1 MSLQTLLNTKAMHKK
16 KISFVNPNFQQG
28 PKEFNAYYLPYSP
41 GIIWSYVNQFDDIA
55 ESFELDQFIWR
66 RDPIEEVVERLKD
79 NDVVGFSTYIWN
91 RSYNHVLGR
100 ELKKA
105 NPDIF
110 LFAGGPEP
118 PITDKEFFKRF
129 PYLDLCV
136 KQEGEKAVKS
146 VLEQYLTD
154 KNYLGITGLIV
165 NVDGNT
171 VDTGL
176 PNRINDL
183 DTIPSPYL
191 TDVFKSL
198 IERHPEV
205 RWNAT
210 LETNRGCPYM
220 CTFCDW
226 GSLTY
231 SKVKK
236 FELARVYL
244 ELEWIG
250 KNKCDFVSLT
260 DANFGIF
267 PERDSL
273 IADKLIA
280 VQKEYDNPK
289 AYTIAWAK
297 NQKQEVVEIV
307 RKLIFEGGSKM
318 GLNLSVQSMDD
329 NVLDIIKRKN
339 LAMNKIQEV
348 FDLCEKYSI
357 PLYTELILGLPGE
370 TLETWKDNF
379 YKLFLAGNH
388 TGITVYQAQLLENAE
403 MNLTQKA
410 EYELEGRIVYD
421 YLVGTY
427 NEHEVKEGIE
437 VIVSTKDMPRES
449 MIDAQVWSWFMNT
462 FHINGMTNY
471 IARFLY
477 TYSNVEYKDFYEKLY
492 EYIQTDEW
500 LNNEIARIR
509 EHYDNWTTNGK
520 IDHDPIQGME
530 IHGWNL
536 IHSTV
541 INLQGE
547 RKHTQVFDLIDR
559 FVIENFDLPEQIMKD
574 LLFVQRKFLINYE
587 ECNSYP
593 INIELKNDII
603 GYVQGDLLDNK
614 SVYEFDFPEN
624 KSMSLQQFCEQIFF
638 ARRRNF
644 GKSWIT
650 KLNDT
655 E

>member
-1 MSLQTLLNTKAMHKK
+1 MHKK

-41 GIIWSYVNQFDDIA
+41 GIIWSYVSQFDDIA

-105 NPDIF
+105 NPDIM

-198 IERHPEV
+198 MEKHPEV

-236 FELARVYL
+236 FELERVYL

-250 KNKCDFVSLT
+250 RNKCDFVSLT

-437 VIVSTKDMPRES
+437 VIVSTKDMPRNE

-477 TYSNVEYKDFYEKLY
+477 TYSNVEYKEFYEKLY
-492 EYIQTDEW
+492 EYIQTDPW

-559 FVIENFDLPEQIMKD
+559 FVMENFDLPEQIMKD

-587 ECNSYP
+587 ECNLYP

-603 GYVQGDLLDNK
+603 GYVQGDSLDNK
-614 SVYEFDFPEN
+614 SIYEFDFPEN

-650 KLNDT
+650 KLDDIK
-655 E
+655 

>member
-1 MSLQTLLNTKAMHKK
+1 MHKK

-41 GIIWSYVNQFDDIA
+41 GIIWSYVNQFDDITA
-55 ESFELDQFIWR
+55 NFELDQFIWR

-154 KNYLGITGLIV
+154 KNYLDITGLIV

-198 IERHPEV
+198 MEKHPEV

-236 FELARVYL
+236 FELERVYD

-250 KNKCDFVSLT
+250 RNECDFVSLT

-280 VQKEYDNPK
+280 VQKKYNNPK

-437 VIVSTKDMPRES
+437 VIVSTKDMPRNE

-477 TYSNVEYKDFYEKLY
+477 TYSNVEYKTFYEKLY
-492 EYIQTDEW
+492 EYIQTDPW

-547 RKHTQVFDLIDR
+547 CKHTQVFDLIDK
-559 FVIENFDLPEQIMKD
+559 FVTENFELPEDILKD

-593 INIELKNDII
+593 LNIELKNDII
-603 GYVQGDLLDNK
+603 GYVQGDVLENT
-614 SVYEFDFPEN
+614 VAYEFDFPEN

-644 GKSWIT
+644 GKSWVT
-650 KLNDT
+650 RL
-655 E
+655 

>member
-1 MSLQTLLNTKAMHKK
+1 MPKR

-41 GIIWSYVNQFDDIA
+41 AIIWSYVKQFDIINDN
-55 ESFELDQFIWR
+55 FELDEFIWR

-79 NDVVGFSTYIWN
+79 NDIVGFSTYIWN

-118 PITDKEFFKRF
+118 PITDKNFFEKF

-136 KQEGEKAVKS
+136 KQEGEKAVTS

-165 NVDGNT
+165 NVDGKT

-176 PNRINDL
+176 PNRINEL
-183 DTIPSPYL
+183 DDIPSPYL
-191 TDVFKSL
+191 TDVFKPL
-198 IERHPEV
+198 MEKHPEV

-236 FELARVYL
+236 FDLERVYD

-250 KNKCDFVSLT
+250 RNECDFVSLT

-273 IADKLIA
+273 IADKLIQ
-280 VQKEYDNPK
+280 VQKKYNNPK

-307 RKLIFEGGSKM
+307 RKLIYEGGSKM

-379 YKLFLAGNH
+379 YKLFKAGNH

-403 MNLTQKA
+403 MNLSQKA
-410 EYELEGRIVYD
+410 EFELEGRIVYD

-437 VIVSTKDMPRES
+437 VIVSTKDMPRDK
-449 MIDAQVWSWFMNT
+449 MVDAQLWSWFMNT
-462 FHINGMTNY
+462 FHINGITNY
-471 IARFLY
+471 ISRFLY
-477 TYSNVEYKDFYEKLY
+477 MYSNVEYETFYEKLY
-492 EYIQTDEW
+492 QYVLEDEW
-500 LNNEIARIR
+500 LNSEVERIT
-509 EHYDNWTTNGK
+509 EHYNNWTENGR
-520 IDHDPIQGME
+520 IDHEPIQGME

-541 INLQGE
+541 INIQGE
-547 RKHTQVFDLIDR
+547 RKHKHVFDLIDR
-559 FVIENFDLPEQIMKD
+559 FVKENFDLPEQILND
-574 LLFVQRKFLINYE
+574 LLYVQRKFLINYE
-587 ECNSYP
+587 ECGSYP
-593 INIELKNDII
+593 INIELANDII
-603 GYVQGDLLDNK
+603 GYVQGETLDNK
-614 SVYEFDFPEN
+614 SIYEFDFPED

-650 KLNDT
+650 KL
-655 E
+655 

>member
-1 MSLQTLLNTKAMHKK
+1 MPKH

-41 GIIWSYVNQFDDIA
+41 GIIWSYVKQFDNINDN
-55 ESFELDQFIWR
+55 FELDEFVWR
-66 RDPIEEVVERLKD
+66 RDNIEDVVERLKD
-79 NDVVGFSTYIWN
+79 NSIVGFSTYIWN
-91 RSYNHVLGR
+91 RNYNNVLAR

-105 NPDIF
+105 NPNIF

-118 PITDKEFFKRF
+118 SVTDNDFFAKF
-129 PYLDLCV
+129 PYLDICV
-136 KQEGEKAVKS
+136 KQEGEKAVKA
-146 VLEQYLTD
+146 VLEQFLTD
-154 KNYLGITGLIV
+154 KNYLDINGLIV
-165 NVDGNT
+165 NVNGKT
-171 VDTGL
+171 VDTGE

-191 TDVFKSL
+191 TDVFKEL
-198 IERHPEV
+198 MEKHPEV

-236 FELARVYL
+236 FDLGRVYA

-250 KNKCDFVSLT
+250 KNNCDFVSLT

-273 IADKLIA
+273 IADKLIS
-280 VQKEYDNPK
+280 VQKEYNNPK

-297 NQKQEVVEIV
+297 NQKQEVVDIV
-307 RKLIFEGGSKM
+307 RKLIYEGGSKM

-370 TLETWKDNF
+370 TLETWKQNF
-379 YKLFLAGNH
+379 YKLFKTGNH

-403 MNLTQKA
+403 MNLTQKR
-410 EYELEGRIVYD
+410 EFELEGRIVYD

-437 VIVSTKDMPRES
+437 VIVSTKDMPRDK
-449 MIDAQVWSWFMNT
+449 MIEAQIYSWFINT
-462 FHINGMTNY
+462 FHINGITNY
-471 IARFLY
+471 ISRFLY
-477 TYSNVEYKDFYEKLY
+477 KYSDIEYETFYEKLY
-492 EYIQTDEW
+492 EYIKQDEW
-500 LNNEIARIR
+500 LNSEILRIT
-509 EHYDNWTTNGK
+509 EHYNNWTLNGR
-520 IDHDPIQGME
+520 IDHEPIQGME

-541 INLQGE
+541 INIQGE
-547 RKHTQVFDLIDR
+547 HKHKHVFDLIDR
-559 FVIENFDLPEQIMKD
+559 FVTENFNIDSD
-574 LLFVQRKFLINYE
+574 LLKELLFIQRKFLVNYD
-587 ECNSYP
+587 ECTSYP
-593 INIELKNDII
+593 LNIKLNNDII
-603 GYVQGDLLDNK
+603 GYVQGEELNK
-614 SVYEFDFPEN
+614 SANYTFDFPED

-644 GKSWIT
+644 GKAWISY
-650 KLNDT
+650 DSIG
-655 E
+655 

>member
-1 MSLQTLLNTKAMHKK
+1 MRKK

-28 PKEFNAYYLPYSP
+28 PKELNAYYLPYSP
-41 GIIWSYVNQFDDIA
+41 GIIWSYVKQFDIIDQH
-55 ESFELDQFIWR
+55 FELDEFIWR

-79 NDVVGFSTYIWN
+79 NDIVGFSTYIWN
-91 RSYNHVLGR
+91 RSYNNVLGR

-105 NPDIF
+105 NPKIF

-118 PITDKEFFKRF
+118 PVTDKYFFEAF
-129 PYLDLCV
+129 PYLDICV
-136 KQEGEKAVKS
+136 KQEGEKAVKAI
-146 VLEQYLTD
+146 LEQYITD
-154 KNYLGITGLIV
+154 KSYGEIPGLLVNYSGV
-165 NVDGNT
+165 T
-171 VDTGL
+171 VDTGQ

-191 TDVFKSL
+191 TDVFKPL
-198 IERHPEV
+198 MEKHPEI

-236 FELARVYL
+236 FELERVYE

-250 KNKCDFVSLT
+250 KNECDFVSLT

-273 IADKLIA
+273 IADKLIE
-280 VQKEYDNPK
+280 VQKKYNNPK

-410 EYELEGRIVYD
+410 EYELEGKIVYD

-437 VIVSTKDMPRES
+437 VIVSTKDMPRDK
-449 MIDAQVWSWFMNT
+449 MIEAQVWSWFINT
-462 FHINGMTNY
+462 FHINGITNY
-471 IARFLY
+471 ISRFLY
-477 TYSNVEYKDFYEKLY
+477 KHNNVEYKDFYENLY
-492 EYIQTDEW
+492 EHISRDEW
-500 LNNEIARIR
+500 FSKEIERIG
-509 EHYDNWTTNGK
+509 EHYNNWTNNGK
-520 IDHDPIQGME
+520 IDHEPIQGME

-541 INLQGE
+541 INLHAE
-547 RKHTQVFDLIDR
+547 NKHNHVINLLYSFIRENYDLSDELVNELVNLQKFFLIDYND
-559 FVIENFDLPEQIMKD
+559 IQ
-574 LLFVQRKFLINYE
+574 NYPKTIKL
-587 ECNSYP
+587 SH
-593 INIELKNDII
+593 DII
-603 GYVQGDLLDNK
+603 GYVQDDAEINDTAT
-614 SVYEFDFPEN
+614 YEFDFPED
-624 KSMSLQQFCEQIFF
+624 KDMSLQRFCEQIFF

-644 GKSWIT
+644 GKAWIT
-650 KLNDT
+650 KL
-655 E
+655 

>member
-1 MSLQTLLNTKAMHKK
+1 MHKH

-41 GIIWSYVNQFDDIA
+41 GIIWSYVNQFDIINDNY
-55 ESFELDQFIWR
+55 ELGEFIWR

-79 NDVVGFSTYIWN
+79 SDVVGLSTYIWN

-105 NPDIF
+105 NPNIF
-110 LFAGGPEP
+110 IFAGGPEP
-118 PITDKEFFKRF
+118 PVTDPNFFERF
-129 PYLDLCV
+129 PYIDVCV
-136 KQEGEKAVKS
+136 KQEGEKAVKAI
-146 VLEQYLTD
+146 LEQLLTGKD
-154 KNYLGITGLIV
+154 FTAITGLLV
-165 NVDGNT
+165 NVDGKT

-198 IERHPEV
+198 IEKHPEV

-236 FELARVYL
+236 FHLERVYD

-250 KNKCDFVSLT
+250 RNKCDFVSLT

-370 TLETWKDNF
+370 TIETWKDNF
-379 YKLFLAGNH
+379 YKLFKAGNH

-410 EYELEGRIVYD
+410 EYNLEGRIVYD

-437 VIVSTKDMPRES
+437 VIVSTKDMPRDK

-471 IARFLY
+471 ISRFLY
-477 TYSNVEYKDFYEKLY
+477 MYSDVEYETFYEKLY
-492 EYIQTDEW
+492 EYIQQDSW
-500 LNNEIARIR
+500 LNGEIERIR
-509 EHYDNWTTNGK
+509 EHYDNWTTYGK
-520 IDHDPIQGME
+520 IDHEPIEGME

-536 IHSTV
+536 IHSSI
-541 INLQGE
+541 INLHGE
-547 RKHTQVFDLIDR
+547 NKHKHVFDLIDK
-559 FVIENFDLPEQIMKD
+559 FVKTNFELPEHILND
-574 LLFVQRKFLINYE
+574 LLFIQRKFLIDYDDCSN
-587 ECNSYP
+587 YP
-593 INIELKNDII
+593 IQIELANDII
-603 GYVQGDLLDNK
+603 GYVQGDSLDNK
-614 SVYEFDFPEN
+614 SLYEFDFPED

-650 KLNDT
+650 KL
-655 E
+655 

>member
-1 MSLQTLLNTKAMHKK
+1 MHKK

-41 GIIWSYVNQFDDIA
+41 GIIWSYVNQFDNIA
-55 ESFELDQFIWR
+55 DNFELDEFVWR

-79 NDVVGFSTYIWN
+79 NDIVGFSTYIWN

-154 KNYLGITGLIV
+154 KNYSGITGLIV

-171 VDTGL
+171 FDTGL

-198 IERHPEV
+198 IEKHPEV

-236 FELARVYL
+236 FNLERVYH

-250 KNKCDFVSLT
+250 RNECDFVSLT

-280 VQKEYDNPK
+280 VQKEYNNPK

-437 VIVSTKDMPRES
+437 VIVSTKDMPREK

-462 FHINGMTNY
+462 FHINGVTNY
-471 IARFLY
+471 ISRFLY
-477 TYSNVEYKDFYEKLY
+477 TYSNVEYKTFYEGLY
-492 EYIQTDEW
+492 EYIQTDPW
-500 LNNEIARIR
+500 LSNEIERIR
-509 EHYDNWTTNGK
+509 EHYHNWTLNGK
-520 IDHDPIQGME
+520 IDHEPIQDME

-547 RKHTQVFDLIDR
+547 HKHKHVFDLIDN
-559 FVIENFDLPEQIMKD
+559 FVKENFELPEDILND
-574 LLFVQRKFLINYE
+574 LLLIQRKFLINYD
-587 ECNSYP
+587 ECGSYP
-593 INIELKNDII
+593 LNIELKNDII
-603 GYVQGDLLDNK
+603 GYVQGEPLKNAA
-614 SVYEFDFPEN
+614 VYEFDFPEN

-644 GKSWIT
+644 GKSWVT
-650 KLNDT
+650 KL
-655 E
+655 

>member
-1 MSLQTLLNTKAMHKK
+1 MHKK

-79 NDVVGFSTYIWN
+79 NDIVGFSTYIWN

-105 NPDIF
+105 NPNIM

-198 IERHPEV
+198 IDAHPEV

-236 FELARVYL
+236 FELERVYL

-250 KNKCDFVSLT
+250 RNKCDFVSLT

-273 IADKLIA
+273 IADKLIS
-280 VQKEYDNPK
+280 VQKEYNNPK

-388 TGITVYQAQLLENAE
+388 TGITVYQAQLL
-403 MNLTQKA
+403 
-410 EYELEGRIVYD
+410 
-421 YLVGTY
+421 
-427 NEHEVKEGIE
+427 
-437 VIVSTKDMPRES
+437 
-449 MIDAQVWSWFMNT
+449 
-462 FHINGMTNY
+462 
-471 IARFLY
+471 
-477 TYSNVEYKDFYEKLY
+477 
-492 EYIQTDEW
+492 
-500 LNNEIARIR
+500 
-509 EHYDNWTTNGK
+509 
-520 IDHDPIQGME
+520 
-530 IHGWNL
+530 
-536 IHSTV
+536 
-541 INLQGE
+541 
-547 RKHTQVFDLIDR
+547 
-559 FVIENFDLPEQIMKD
+559 
-574 LLFVQRKFLINYE
+574 
-587 ECNSYP
+587 
-593 INIELKNDII
+593 
-603 GYVQGDLLDNK
+603 
-614 SVYEFDFPEN
+614 
-624 KSMSLQQFCEQIFF
+624 
-638 ARRRNF
+638 
-644 GKSWIT
+644 
-650 KLNDT
+650 
-655 E
+655 

>member
-1 MSLQTLLNTKAMHKK
+1 MSLQPLLNTKAMHKK

-41 GIIWSYVNQFDDIA
+41 GIIWSYVNQFDDIT
-55 ESFELDQFIWR
+55 ENFELDQFIWR

-146 VLEQYLTD
+146 VLEKYLTD
-154 KNYLGITGLIV
+154 KNYLDITGLIV

-198 IERHPEV
+198 MEKHPEV

-236 FELARVYL
+236 FHLERVYD

-250 KNKCDFVSLT
+250 RNECDFVSLT

-280 VQKEYDNPK
+280 VQKKYNNPK

-437 VIVSTKDMPRES
+437 VIVSTKDMPRNE

-477 TYSNVEYKDFYEKLY
+477 TYSNVEYKTFYEKLY
-492 EYIQTDEW
+492 EYIQTDPW

-520 IDHDPIQGME
+520 IDHEPIQGME

-547 RKHTQVFDLIDR
+547 RKHTQVFDLIDK
-559 FVIENFDLPEQIMKD
+559 FVTENFELPEDILKD

-593 INIELKNDII
+593 LNIELKNDII
-603 GYVQGDLLDNK
+603 GYVQGDALENT
-614 SVYEFDFPEN
+614 VAYEFDFPEN

-644 GKSWIT
+644 GKSWVT
-650 KLNDT
+650 RL
-655 E
+655 